1 MGPCWRCHGIHRTS
15 LTPYAAS
22 MRDADSDG
30 ARKFAERVWREQGV
44 ILLGPEVLE
53 NRGWTDRAQIE
64 FVVEKHFGKRDKR

>member
-1 MGPCWRCHGIHRTS
+1 
-15 LTPYAAS
+15 

-53 NRGWTDRAQIE
+53 NMGWTDRAQIE
-64 FVVEKHFGKRDKR
+64 SVVEKHFGKRDKR